1 MAVAAAVAAA
11 KHTHKRKTSNG
22 NSCFSC
28 FMPAIVDDKEPTST
42 GVRLDQ
48 NAYNNMS
55 KFGNMSKP
63 KKNDAHESTSAVPA
77 QHCSAEQD
85 ANGAR
90 GGNASPDASE
100 KPTEDPT
107 SELAE
112 AALVVEESAASSVR
126 SEPPPNEDG
135 APSAV
140 QDSETRKFAGNMEL
154 NQQQQYT
161 AVTTKSAEPVE
172 ERILSSNPVSS
183 NSGKHEYKAVTTPAE
198 PVQEC
203 ILCSTSAVPA
213 QHYSAEQHWQELQ
226 GDFKFVR
233 RVFDKP
239 DAWKLR

>member
-1 MAVAAAVAAA
+1 MTAATVVST
-11 KHTHKRKTSNG
+11 KDTHKRKTSKG

-28 FMPAIVDDKEPTST
+28 FMRASVDDKEPTST
-42 GVRLDQ
+42 GVHLDQ

-100 KPTEDPT
+100 KATEDPT

-112 AALVVEESAASSVR
+112 AALVVEKSAARSVR
-126 SEPPPNEDG
+126 SEPPPDEDG

-140 QDSETRKFAGNMEL
+140 QDSETGNSAGKL
-154 NQQQQYT
+154 NQQQQYK
-161 AVTTKSAEPVE
+161 AVTTESAEPEV
-172 ERILSSNPVSS
+172 RIFSNI
-183 NSGKHEYKAVTTPAE
+183 GTQEYNAVTTPAE
-198 PVQEC
+198 PAQEQ

-213 QHYSAEQHWQELQ
+213 QHYSAELEQRWQELQ
-226 GDFKFVR
+226 GDLKFVEYLIR
-233 RVFDKP
+233 QY
-239 DAWKLR
+239 